1 MNGVRRVGGGEW
13 LVASRG
19 LHKGRVPNGSATVS
33 FGHYKYDTANFSV
46 SSI

>member
-1 MNGVRRVGGGEW
+1 MGFGEW
-13 LVASRG
+13 GEASSEWG
-19 LHKGRVPNGSATVS
+19 LHKGRVPNGSTTVS